1 MKFGLF
7 HSAQWPEG
15 TNQVDRYRQSVREAV
30 HAEDVGLDSVWLTE
44 HHFSRHGIVSD
55 SLNVLSHL
63 AARTTR
69 VRLGTAVSVLPFHD
83 PVRLAE
89 TAATVDVL
97 SGGRLDFGV
106 GRGYQWGEFHG
117 FRVPMEDRADRF
129 DEAIA
134 IITKSWASERSWT
147 HEGRFWR
154 YDDIDPQPK
163 PVQRPGPPIWVA
175 TDSEDG
181 LRRCAIEDWNVM
193 LPQGRSLEV
202 VADQVAR
209 YRRVLDEEGKPFDSS
224 KILLARALYV
234 AESDERAWEDAGQCY
249 VRFREFATKLAANPA
264 GQQLAASPFD
274 QDSLRDAVVFGS
286 PETCT
291 DTLSEIAAL
300 GIDHVIFFVHFGGLE
315 HHKILRSMDFL
326 GDRVLPQVAEAGL
339 AAAT

>member
-1 MKFGLF
+1 MKLGLF

-69 VRLGTAVSVLPFHD
+69 IRLGTAVSVLPFHD

-117 FRVPMEDRADRF
+117 FKVPMDERAERF

-134 IITKSWASERSWT
+134 VIQRSWT
-147 HEGRFWR
+147 SEEPWSHEGRYWQ
-154 YDDIDPQPK
+154 YSDIDPQPK
-163 PVQRPGPPIWVA
+163 PIQRPMPPIWVA

-181 LRRCAIEDWNVM
+181 LRRCVKEDWNVM

-202 VADQVAR
+202 VAEQVGR
-209 YRRVLDEEGKPFDSS
+209 YRRVLDEAGKAFDSS

-234 AESDERAWEDAGQCY
+234 AETDRAAWDDAGENY
-249 VRFREFATKLAANPA
+249 VRFRELATKLAANPA
-264 GQQLAASPFD
+264 GQQVAKSPFD

-286 PETCT
+286 PATCCE
-291 DTLSEIAAL
+291 TLSQIAAL

-315 HHKILRSMDFL
+315 HHKILRSMDLL
-326 GDRVLPQVAEAGL
+326 GDRVLPEVAASGL
-339 AAAT
+339 AAAS